1 MSTKGQSMAAAV
13 FGMVFAA
20 APLLAHAGG
29 DKAAPAGAKEAQVKC
44 EGMNAC
50 KGKGGCKS
58 ADNACKGQN
67 VCKGKGW
74 TMTTAKEC
82 KAKGGKVVADK

>member
-29 DKAAPAGAKEAQVKC
+29 DKAPAGAKEAQVKC
-44 EGMNAC
+44 EGANAC
-50 KGKGGCKS
+50 KGTGGCKS
-58 ADNACKGQN
+58 ADNACKGHN
-67 VCKGKGW
+67 GCKGKGW
-74 TMTTAKEC
+74 ILTTAKEC